1 MKNPSNKHLKPLM
14 LLTLLVLYTH
24 PLNNTNTLYTTNNV
38 VRERG
43 RFLDREGGGS
53 GAKRLHPPAYA
64 VVLSVTAF
72 GLTPRA
78 FVRSVLN
85 SAREGRLTTNQ
96 ALACLAR
103 STRPFDHLRDPV
115 CQWCASSRAC

>member
-43 RFLDREGGGS
+43 RFLDREGGES
-53 GAKRLHPPAYA
+53 GAMRLHPFAYINA
-64 VVLSVTAF
+64 PSFTAHR
-72 GLTPRA
+72 LTLRA
-78 FVRSVLN
+78 FARSVLN
-85 SAREGRLTTNQ
+85 FAREGRLSTYQ
-96 ALACLAR
+96 ATAYLAR
-103 STRPFDHLRDPV
+103 SFNHLRDVV
-115 CQWCASSRAC
+115 CRQCASWGTC